1 MNFEYTAMDDMN
13 KKATDVLEC
22 PECFGENHHL
32 LHKNTKE
39 EREGK
44 ELNWVCL
51 DCNHQFNEV
60 LGDCCIG

>member
-1 MNFEYTAMDDMN
+1 MN